1 MTNEQILDENLEQ
14 AYEKRDT
21 VKDLALK
28 GIIPNYVSLL
38 YTTLITRAPMR
49 TGKLKA
55 SIALEYYGEDAPDG
69 TIAKIII
76 APGVPYAR
84 ATNDN
89 SSGPKQQYNYQWI
102 NNSVAQVSKVLAD
115 SYRQEGSI
123 DYEIF

>member
-1 MTNEQILDENLEQ
+1 
-14 AYEKRDT
+14 
-21 VKDLALK
+21 
-28 GIIPNYVSLL
+28 
-38 YTTLITRAPMR
+38 MR

-55 SIALEYYGEDAPDG
+55 SIALEYYGEDAPNG
-69 TIAKIII
+69 IVAKIIV

-102 NNSVAQVSKVLAD
+102 NNSVEQVSKVLKD

>member
-1 MTNEQILDENLEQ
+1 MTDQQILDENLEQ

-38 YTTLITRAPMR
+38 FTTLITRAPMR
-49 TGKLKA
+49 TGKLKS

-69 TIAKIII
+69 IVAKIIV

-84 ATNDN
+84 ATNDREN
-89 SSGPKQQYNYQWI
+89 GPKQQYNYRWI
-102 NNSVAQVSKVLAD
+102 NNSVEQVSRVLTDA
-115 SYRQEGSI
+115 YRQEGSI